1 MHYVKFPRV
10 FVIVCDSL
18 GIGCAPDAA
27 TYDDEGTD
35 TLGHCAQACGSLRI
49 PMLNSMGMGDINAF
63 NGSAICSHPH
73 AYSARLQEASK
84 SKDTLT
90 GHWEM
95 MGIVTEEPFKLFTH
109 TGFPQE
115 LKDAFEKE
123 VGVPVKWLATYS
135 GTQAIHDFGEWS
147 VENKGLIVYTS
158 GDSVFQIAAHED
170 IFPTERLYEICA
182 IARKLCD
189 LPQYHIG
196 RVIARPFVGKNA
208 DDFHRVMADRRDLS
222 HTPTKHT
229 YMSLLKDAGYTTYCV
244 GKTCDIFSM
253 VGVTGGEHTESNAD
267 GMLKTI
273 AQVKDGEWGGMCFTN
288 LVAFDS
294 EYGHRRDPVGYGKCL
309 EEFDSYL
316 YQLVLALHQD
326 DLLIITGDHGND
338 PTYKGTDHTRE
349 YVPFLAYSKSFKNG
363 RKLPDRATFA
373 DLGKT
378 IALNFGLS
386 DVDDLAGTPI
396 VELLEVDA

>member
-1 MHYVKFPRV
+1 MQFVKYPRV

-18 GIGCAPDAA
+18 GVGQAPDAKA
-27 TYDDEGTD
+27 YNDEGAD
-35 TLGHCAQACGSLRI
+35 TLGHCARACGNLDI
-49 PMLNSMGMGDINAF
+49 PALNSIGMGDLNSF
-63 NGSAICSHPH
+63 NGGAVTPH
-73 AYSARLQEASK
+73 VHSVSARLTEASA

-95 MGIVTEEPFKLFTH
+95 MGIVTREPFKLFTH

-115 LKDAFEKE
+115 LKDAFESQID
-123 VGVPVKWLATYS
+123 VPVKWLATYS
-135 GTQAIHDFGEWS
+135 GTQAIHDYGEWALK
-147 VENKGLIVYTS
+147 EHGLIVYTS

-170 IFPTERLYEICA
+170 VIPAAKLYEYCA

-196 RVIARPFVGKNA
+196 RVIARPFLGHNA

-222 HTPTKHT
+222 HTPTDVT
-229 YMSLLKDAGYTTYCV
+229 YMELLKNAGYTTYCI

-253 VGVTGGEHTESNAD
+253 VGVSDGVHTTSNAD
-267 GMLKTI
+267 GMEKTI
-273 AQVKDGEWGGMCFTN
+273 QQVIDGQWTGMCFTN

-316 YQLVLALHQD
+316 YKMMLAMHQD
-326 DLLIITGDHGND
+326 DLVIITGDHGND
-338 PTYKGTDHTRE
+338 PTYTGTDHTRE
-349 YVPFLAYSKSFKNG
+349 YVPFLAYSKSLKNG
-363 RKLPDRATFA
+363 KHIDDRKCFA

-378 IALNFGLS
+378 IAANFGIA
-386 DVDDLAGTPI
+386 DCGDLAGEPI
-396 VELLEVDA
+396 EELLRADA